1 MASRKEL
8 DMGMKCIKYMLCVSN
23 LMFVIVGILLI
34 SIGYTVKAIYHN
46 FDDFLE
52 DHYYH
57 PSSLA
62 IVIGFFIFGIA
73 FLGCVGALKES
84 TFIVNTY
91 AFFLTLVLILQ
102 ISASIAAYA
111 MRSNIYNTISR
122 NMHDAMINYDR
133 EYNAFAW
140 NSTQYNLQCCGIEK
154 NTDWNDSLSYINN
167 SYYEL
172 VPVNVNGSFGII
184 YVPLSC
190 FRNETDRSYEN
201 VYPTG
206 CLPRL
211 SYIVSQCALL
221 LGVGALCVAFIQV
234 LGIIFASMLATSIR
248 KVKTQ
253 RLVET
258 EQRRR
263 HFYNQMVKNS
273 QPRKSPELYTPTNTD
288 L

>member
-34 SIGYTVKAIYHN
+34 SIGYTVKAIYSN
-46 FDDFLE
+46 FDEFMA

-57 PSSLA
+57 PSSLV
-62 IVIGFFIFGIA
+62 IVIGFFVFGIA

-84 TFIVNTY
+84 TFIVNIY

-111 MRSNIYNTISR
+111 MRSNIYNTIFK
-122 NMHDAMINYDR
+122 NMHDAMINYDID
-133 EYNAFAW
+133 YNAFAW

-154 NTDWNDSLSYINN
+154 NTDWNETVKDLSNGFV
-167 SYYEL
+167 L
-172 VPVNVNGSFGII
+172 VNFTNTSIF
-184 YVPLSC
+184 VPPTC
-190 FRNETDRSYEN
+190 CRREMCNEEN
-201 VYPTG
+201 LYSTG

-234 LGIIFASMLATSIR
+234 LGIIFASMLAKSIR
-248 KVKTQ
+248 KVKSQ
-253 RLVET
+253 RLVES
-258 EQRRR
+258 EQRTR
-263 HFYNQMVKNS
+263 HFYNQMVKDS
-273 QPRKSPELYTPTNTD
+273 ERKKSPELYMPKVTD
-288 L
+288 A